1 MLRRT
6 KIVATLGPATD
17 KDNNLEKI
25 LRAGANVVR
34 LNFSHGVAAD
44 HIERAAQVRKLAL
57 RLGKEV
63 AILGDLQGP
72 KIRVS
77 SFKEGKVLLTVG
89 QRFVLDTAWPKDAG
103 DENRVG
109 CDYEDLPNDVKA
121 GDILLLDD
129 GRIQLKIKRVQDSQV
144 FTEVTVGGY
153 LSNKKGINKQGGGL
167 SAEALTDKDKADIL
181 TAAKMDVDFLA
192 VSFPRNGDDIRYA
205 RSLAEAAGLTAKIVA
220 KIERAEAVATDE
232 ALAEIIQASD
242 AVMVARG
249 DLGVEIGDAQLMA
262 VQKKMIRMARDLN
275 RAVITAT
282 QMMESMINS
291 PMPTRAEVMDVAN
304 AVVDGT
310 DAVMLSAETA
320 SGNFPEHTV
329 KAMSDVC
336 LGAEKHP
343 SLNISRHRLN
353 VTFNSVEEALA
364 MSTMYAA
371 NHLQGVKAII
381 ALTHSGT
388 TPLLLSRIS
397 SGLPIFAL
405 AQSPKTLA
413 WANLYRGVTP
423 LYFEADAARNIYDT
437 CQLAI
442 ERIRD
447 TGILK
452 RGDLVLLTHG
462 DLMDKSGS
470 TNTCKILTVG

>member
-17 KDNNLEKI
+17 RDNNLEKI

-34 LNFSHGVAAD
+34 LNFSHGTAAD
-44 HIERAAQVRKLAL
+44 HIERAKQVRKLAE

-77 SFKEGKVLLTVG
+77 SFKDGKVQLNLG
-89 QRFVLDTAWPKDAG
+89 QRFILDMNWPKDAG
-103 DENRVG
+103 TDECVG
-109 CDYEDLPNDVKA
+109 CDYPDLAKDVKA

-129 GRIQLKIKRVQDSQV
+129 GRVQLKVKRVQDAQV
-144 FTEVTVGGY
+144 FTEVTVAGP

-167 SAEALTDKDKADIL
+167 SAAALTDKDKADIL

-192 VSFPRNGDDIRYA
+192 ISFPRNGDDMRYA
-205 RSLAEAAGLTAKIVA
+205 RSLAEAAGLKAKLVA

-232 ALAEIIQASD
+232 ALAEIISASD

-249 DLGVEIGDAQLMA
+249 DLGVEIGDAQLMG

-275 RAVITAT
+275 RSVITAT
-282 QMMESMINS
+282 QMMESMINA
-291 PMPTRAEVMDVAN
+291 PLPTRAEVMDVAN

-320 SGNFPEHTV
+320 SGNFPEQTV
-329 KAMSDVC
+329 LAMSNVC

-343 SLNISRHRLN
+343 SINVSRHRMN
-353 VTFNSVEEALA
+353 VEFNSVEEALA

-371 NHLQGVKAII
+371 NHLAGVKAII

-413 WANLYRGVTP
+413 WCNLYRGVTP
-423 LYFEADAARNIYDT
+423 LYFEADAARDIYDT

-452 RGDLVLLTHG
+452 SGDLVLLTHG
-462 DLMDKSGS
+462 DRMDKIGT
-470 TNTCKILTVG
+470 TNTCKILTVE